1 MQASAHEG
9 NLPRLRTQL
18 SQWQSQNINISIS
31 QEDSLDFKPSASER
45 EEVHKALNLPY
56 PPGPH
61 REPED
66 IDPIYFMLNQL
77 MIQAARKNQVKVIRY
92 LLEEWQWP
100 VSRVAIWRAMAT
112 YSFAVLELFQ
122 EFGWDINEPV
132 SANQCSILRYA
143 MLCTFIF
150 FFKNLHDTSALF
162 ANRSRRVVNNETCVR
177 WCLTHG
183 AGPNSKNVGKNIDVL
198 TQAGAY
204 APVPVLELLAMYGG
218 DFRCSNA
225 LHRAALGG
233 LGFSTEEQRIEVLAW
248 LLQDGRT
255 GTDINQREYEF
266 LWIDSWREH
275 SMETALHCAARS
287 NALGCVR
294 FLLEKGIDSE
304 LRNSHG
310 QTARDIAVDR
320 GHLEAVKILDG
331 L

>member
-1 MQASAHEG
+1 
-9 NLPRLRTQL
+9 
-18 SQWQSQNINISIS
+18 
-31 QEDSLDFKPSASER
+31 
-45 EEVHKALNLPY
+45 
-56 PPGPH
+56 
-61 REPED
+61 
-66 IDPIYFMLNQL
+66 
-77 MIQAARKNQVKVIRY
+77 
-92 LLEEWQWP
+92 
-100 VSRVAIWRAMAT
+100 
-112 YSFAVLELFQ
+112 
-122 EFGWDINEPV
+122 
-132 SANQCSILRYA
+132 
-143 MLCTFIF
+143 MLCYAPFSIFHF
-150 FFKNLHDTSALF
+150 FFFFLHDTSALF

-255 GTDINQREYEF
+255 GTDINQREYEL

-275 SMETALHCAARS
+275 LMEAALYCAARS

-294 FLLEKGIDSE
+294 FLLGKGIDAE

-310 QTARDIAVDR
+310 QTARDITVDR
-320 GHLEAVKILDG
+320 GHVEAVKILDG